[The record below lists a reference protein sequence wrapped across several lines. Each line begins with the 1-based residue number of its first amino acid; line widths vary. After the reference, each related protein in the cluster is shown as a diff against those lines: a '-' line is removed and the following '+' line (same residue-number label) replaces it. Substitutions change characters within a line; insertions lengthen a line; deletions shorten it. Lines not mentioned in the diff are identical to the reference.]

1 MKNHI
6 SFCVN
11 NSKRL
16 TSCFVNELQDVLRFL
31 RSSVFFLYALPFY
44 FYSFLLLPGGGVPRR
59 GEVVGEL
66 IFLFLPVSPFFP
78 CFFLFLVP
86 AYPYFPSFPPPSA
99 RTCYAHVYI

>member
-1 MKNHI
+1 M
-6 SFCVN
+6 STEFREEL
-11 NSKRL
+11 RL
-16 TSCFVNELQDVLRFL
+16 
-31 RSSVFFLYALPFY
+31 FLYALPFY

-86 AYPYFPSFPPPSA
+86 AYLYFPSFPPPST